1 MPNVSLLKP
10 NTAGAAILAINSS
23 PESTIS
29 STQAGTSV
37 KMFMKLQSA
46 NISTGTTVVETTGDS
61 DAVKHFEHNEM
72 LQGQASLTGFVISKQ
87 RIGLS
92 ELRTSNNPISVALF
106 LGIGSNLA
114 GDSDEDKYLN
124 FKMVVQQLNIQYR
137 RTGAFIG
144 ISLSGPLTDGYNTGG
159 DNVQPIIETT
169 TPVVATS

>member
-1 MPNVSLLKP
+1 MPNVPLLKP
-10 NTAGAAILAINSS
+10 NTAGAAILATNSTAQ
-23 PESTIS
+23 STIA
-29 STQAGTSV
+29 STQATSSV

-46 NISTGTTVVETTGDS
+46 NIVTGTTVVETTGDS
-61 DAVKHFEHNEM
+61 DALKHFEHNEM
-72 LQGQASLTGFVISKQ
+72 LQGQASLTGFVIAKQ

-114 GDSDEDKYLN
+114 GDADEDKYLN

-144 ISLSGPLTDGYNTGG
+144 ISLSGPMTDSYNTGG
-159 DNVQPIIETT
+159 TLQPIIEAT
-169 TPVVATS
+169 TPVVGT

>member
-1 MPNVSLLKP
+1 MPNVPLLKP
-10 NTAGAAILAINSS
+10 NTAGAAILAINATAQ
-23 PESTIS
+23 STIA
-29 STQAGTSV
+29 STQATSSV

-46 NISTGTTVVETTGDS
+46 NIVTGTTVVETTGDS
-61 DAVKHFEHNEM
+61 DALKHFEHNEM

-114 GDSDEDKYLN
+114 GDGDEDKYLN

-144 ISLSGPLTDGYNTGG
+144 ISLSGPMTDSYNTSSGTL
-159 DNVQPIIETT
+159 QPIIEAT
-169 TPVVATS
+169 TPVVGT